1 VYLRL
6 MISIMSKKSAF
17 ISIFL
22 LMLPITGFTLGL
34 GNLTVFSKLNE
45 PLKVHINLVD
55 SKSVSID
62 DLIVK
67 HADIKTYKRANIP
80 KPSAF
85 NKVRFNTK
93 KEANGSI
100 IVELTTQKPVRE
112 PFFTFIIDMKWRTGH
127 LNREYTFLLD
137 PPQFIH
143 KNSNPKKQARVTTK
157 KTSTTKSSVSTLTPR
172 SSRNVK
178 QRKTDYSAVIAS
190 HIDGETY
197 ATKRADTLWNI
208 AKKVKPDNNV
218 TTHQTMQALFALNPD
233 AFIKGN
239 INLLKQGQ
247 ILKVPT
253 SNEVRQINGKPLLK
267 SSPAASVKSSSTS
280 SSTTKQANSSRVI
293 ERPSDKI
300 MTTDSNITKKD
311 DVKEKAQ
318 LKILLPTE
326 ELLSNPV
333 TNTDDLLLINK
344 ALQTSISTI
353 KSLQSENQDL
363 SKKITSLTDKLNKLD
378 EHNQNLNTKIS
389 EITSLLKNKKNTNS
403 DSSANSNNL
412 AKIENAD
419 SINTPLE
426 IDSDLA
432 PINKKNSF
440 ARELLTNPII
450 IFALAAFTIIILV
463 SILFSIRKHGKKS
476 ESTNLENNSK
486 NQSQNVDT
494 TFTTH
499 KNKSNSTQH
508 DKPVVKHSN
517 SLQGTDISE
526 EENEE
531 DMDFFEYFEKKINT
545 PEETNNSELSETSQ
559 AEETADITF
568 DLDIDPEDI
577 QQHEND
583 MLYSKNKTQNA
594 ILSEIDTYMAYG
606 NYNKAEKL
614 LTSEISRSPTNNNL
628 HLKLFECYTF
638 SNKRYEFIKHAESIV
653 NLLNIDMV
661 LRHRIESI
669 FQQAWNENL
678 DTNNL

>member
-1 VYLRL
+1 
-6 MISIMSKKSAF
+6 MISIMSKKSTF

-22 LMLPITGFTLGL
+22 LMLPITGFTLGF

-45 PLKVHINLVD
+45 PLKIHINLVG

-67 HADIKTYKRANIP
+67 NADIKTYKRANIP

-85 NKVRFNTK
+85 NKVRFK
-93 KEANGSI
+93 LRKEANGSI
-100 IVELTTQKPVRE
+100 VVELTTKKPVRE
-112 PFFTFIIDMKWRTGH
+112 PFFTFIADMKWRTGH

-137 PPQFIH
+137 PPEFIH
-143 KNSNPKKQARVTTK
+143 KNSYPKKQTKVITK
-157 KTSTTKSSVSTLTPR
+157 KTSTSKASVSTLTPGT
-172 SSRNVK
+172 SRNVK

-197 ATKRADTLWNI
+197 ATKRADTLWDI

-247 ILKVPT
+247 ILKIPS
-253 SNEVRQINGKPLLK
+253 SNEVRQINGKPLLQK
-267 SSPAASVKSSSTS
+267 SAAASVKRSLTS
-280 SSTTKQANSSRVI
+280 SSTTKQTYSSRVI

-300 MTTDSNITKKD
+300 VTTESNIIKKD
-311 DVKEKAQ
+311 DVNEKAQ

-326 ELLSNPV
+326 ELLNNPV

-353 KSLQSENQDL
+353 KSLQSENHDL
-363 SKKITSLTDKLNKLD
+363 SKRITSLTDKLNKLD
-378 EHNQNLNTKIS
+378 EHNQNLNIKIS
-389 EITSLLKNKKNTNS
+389 EISSLLKNKKNTTQIE
-403 DSSANSNNL
+403 NSNSL
-412 AKIENAD
+412 SKIDNAD
-419 SINTPLE
+419 SINTPLK

-432 PINKKNSF
+432 PINQEKSF
-440 ARELLTNPII
+440 VRELLTNPVI
-450 IFALAAFTIIILV
+450 IFSLVIFTLIILV
-463 SILFSIRKHGKKS
+463 SILFSIRNRNKKRKP
-476 ESTNLENNSK
+476 NRQENNSK
-486 NQSQNVDT
+486 NLSQNIDT
-494 TFTTH
+494 TSTTQEG
-499 KNKSNSTQH
+499 KSNSTQH
-508 DKPVVKHSN
+508 SRSVVNHSN

-526 EENEE
+526 EKDED

-545 PEETNNSELSETSQ
+545 PDEANSSKNSEPSQTSEP
-559 AEETADITF
+559 EETADITF
-568 DLDIDPEDI
+568 DLDITSDDI
-577 QQHEND
+577 QQYKND
-583 MLYSKNKTQNA
+583 MLHSEKNSQNTT
-594 ILSEIDTYMAYG
+594 LSEIDTYLAYG
-606 NYNKAEKL
+606 NYDKAEKL
-614 LTSEISRSPTNNNL
+614 LTTEISRSPTNKNL

-638 SNKRYEFIKHAESIV
+638 SNKRYEFIKHAENIV

-669 FQQAWNENL
+669 FQQAWNETL
-678 DTNNL
+678 DINNF

>member
-1 VYLRL
+1 
-6 MISIMSKKSAF
+6 
-17 ISIFL
+17 
-22 LMLPITGFTLGL
+22 MLPITGFTLGF

-45 PLKVHINLVD
+45 PLKIHINLVG

-67 HADIKTYKRANIP
+67 NADIKTYKRANIP

-85 NKVRFNTK
+85 NKVRFKLK

-100 IVELTTQKPVRE
+100 VVELTTKKPVRE
-112 PFFTFIIDMKWRTGH
+112 PFFTFIADMKWRTGH

-137 PPQFIH
+137 PPEFIH
-143 KNSNPKKQARVTTK
+143 KNSYPKKQTKVITK
-157 KTSTTKSSVSTLTPR
+157 KTSTSKASVSTLTPGT
-172 SSRNVK
+172 SRNVK

-197 ATKRADTLWNI
+197 ATKRADTLWDI

-247 ILKVPT
+247 ILKIPS
-253 SNEVRQINGKPLLK
+253 SNEVRQINGKPLLQK
-267 SSPAASVKSSSTS
+267 SATASVKRSLTS
-280 SSTTKQANSSRVI
+280 SSTTKQTYSSRVI

-300 MTTDSNITKKD
+300 VTTESNIIKKD
-311 DVKEKAQ
+311 DVNEKAQ

-326 ELLSNPV
+326 ELLNNPV

-353 KSLQSENQDL
+353 KSLQSENHDL
-363 SKKITSLTDKLNKLD
+363 SKKISSLTDKLNKLD
-378 EHNQNLNTKIS
+378 EYNQNLNIKIS
-389 EITSLLKNKKNTNS
+389 EISSLLKNKKNTTQTE
-403 DSSANSNNL
+403 NSNSL
-412 AKIENAD
+412 SKVDNAD
-419 SINTPLE
+419 SINTPLK

-432 PINKKNSF
+432 PINQEKSF
-440 ARELLTNPII
+440 VRELLTNPVI
-450 IFALAAFTIIILV
+450 IFSLAIFTLIILV
-463 SILFSIRKHGKKS
+463 SILFSIRNRNKKRKP
-476 ESTNLENNSK
+476 NRQENNSK
-486 NQSQNVDT
+486 NLSQNIDT
-494 TFTTH
+494 TSTTQEG
-499 KNKSNSTQH
+499 KSNSTQH
-508 DKPVVKHSN
+508 SRSVVNHSN

-526 EENEE
+526 EKDED

-545 PEETNNSELSETSQ
+545 PDEPNSSKNSEPSQTSEP
-559 AEETADITF
+559 EETADITF
-568 DLDIDPEDI
+568 DLDINSDDI
-577 QQHEND
+577 QQYKND
-583 MLYSKNKTQNA
+583 MLLSENNSQNTN
-594 ILSEIDTYMAYG
+594 LSEIDTYLAYG
-606 NYNKAEKL
+606 NYDKAEKL
-614 LTSEISRSPTNNNL
+614 LTTEISRSPTNKNL

-638 SNKRYEFIKHAESIV
+638 SNKRYEFIKHAENIV

-669 FQQAWNENL
+669 FQQAWNETL
-678 DTNNL
+678 DINNF